1 LFVLKNDDIKMDK
14 LMEDYRQAINRN
26 NESLNELDKL
36 NKELRKLKIN
46 SVEEEIKK
54 RIKNLNIRTRI
65 IDTRINVIKN
75 EIETYK

>member
-1 LFVLKNDDIKMDK
+1 MDK

>member
-1 LFVLKNDDIKMDK
+1 MFVLKNDDIKMDK

>member
-1 LFVLKNDDIKMDK
+1 MDK

-65 IDTRINVIKN
+65 
-75 EIETYK
+75 